1 MRFSYWSNSKFA
13 ARLREVFGLPK
24 QPTAATW
31 EEWQRIEVE
40 EKKASRLG
48 IAIVNGLDSIQRAVY
63 AIPDAFDSTTY
74 YVSNIKNQSNV
85 LRTRTK
91 LGSWS
96 DLVNRIPDGLMFA
109 VVDYIEKECFWMNCA
124 FTSKEEM
131 HTLEPEV
138 QKYVQQSYIRR
149 KLFDVKVSDEVRAK
163 HAREWIDFQI
173 KEGNPESVTGY
184 DALWAA
190 YKFAKDR
197 YLTFDAWEESG
208 YNAKIDQFARG
219 FGNVTEEQ
227 TALFRKITELEEAFE
242 KEVEIHCTSIVKYRQ
257 FMWT

>member
-1 MRFSYWSNSKFA
+1 MRISYWSNSKFA
-13 ARLREVFGLPK
+13 AKLREVFGLPK
-24 QPTAATW
+24 QPTSATW
-31 EEWQRIEVE
+31 EEWKEIEAE

-48 IAIVNGLDSIQRAVY
+48 IAIIHGFDKIQGAIYAV
-63 AIPDAFDSTTY
+63 PDALHSVAYFAG
-74 YVSNIKNQSNV
+74 NIKNQSNV

-91 LGSWS
+91 FGSWA
-96 DLVNRIPDGLMFA
+96 DLSNRIPDGLMFA
-109 VVDYIEKECFWMNCA
+109 VVDYFEKECFWMNCA

-138 QKYVQQSYIRR
+138 QKYIQQSYIHR
-149 KLFDVKVSDEVRAK
+149 KLFGVKVSDEVRAK

-173 KEGNPESVTGY
+173 KEGNPESASGY
-184 DALWAA
+184 EALWAA
-190 YKFAKDR
+190 YKFAKGR
-197 YLTFDAWEESG
+197 YLTYDAWEESG
-208 YNAKIDQFARG
+208 YNARMDEIHRG
-219 FGNVTEEQ
+219 IGNVSEEQ